1 MFAARRLVIPALILG
16 AVLLGA
22 PTAAAGRE
30 VGHRDAQVPE
40 NQITTVATQCSPEP
54 PRVDPLVVTV
64 ASCGA
69 LGAASAV
76 VYVVATLREE
86 DQE

>member
-1 MFAARRLVIPALILG
+1 MFAFATRCLVVPALVVG
-16 AVLLGA
+16 AVLLPA
-22 PTAAAGRE
+22 PTAAHAWGE
-30 VGHRDAQVPE
+30 T
-40 NQITTVATQCSPEP
+40 TTVAPECSPES
-54 PRVDPLVVTV
+54 PRVDPLMVTV

>member
-22 PTAAAGRE
+22 PTAAA
-30 VGHRDAQVPE
+30 QVPDG
-40 NQITTVATQCSPEP
+40 QITTVATRCSPEP

>member
-22 PTAAAGRE
+22 PTTA
-30 VGHRDAQVPE
+30 AQVHDGR
-40 NQITTVATQCSPEP
+40 ITTVATHCSPEP

>member
-1 MFAARRLVIPALILG
+1 MFAFATRCLVVPALVVG
-16 AVLLGA
+16 AVLLPA
-22 PTAAAGRE
+22 PTAAHAAWGE
-30 VGHRDAQVPE
+30 T
-40 NQITTVATQCSPEP
+40 TTVATECSPESR
-54 PRVDPLVVTV
+54 RVDPLMVTV

>member
-16 AVLLGA
+16 TVQLCA
-22 PTAAAGRE
+22 PTATA
-30 VGHRDAQVPE
+30 DVPHGE
-40 NQITTVATQCSPEP
+40 NTIVATQCTPES

>member
-1 MFAARRLVIPALILG
+1 MFAARHLVIPALILG
-16 AVLLGA
+16 AVHLCA
-22 PTAAAGRE
+22 PTATA
-30 VGHRDAQVPE
+30 DVPRGE
-40 NQITTVATQCSPEP
+40 NATVATQCTPEP

-76 VYVVATLREE
+76 VYLVATLREE

>member
-1 MFAARRLVIPALILG
+1 MFAACRLVVPALVVGAIL
-16 AVLLGA
+16 LPA
-22 PTAAAGRE
+22 PAAAEFAGGE
-30 VGHRDAQVPE
+30 F
-40 NQITTVATQCSPEP
+40 TTVATRCSPDP

>member
-1 MFAARRLVIPALILG
+1 MFAASRLVIPALVVGAIL
-16 AVLLGA
+16 LPA
-22 PTAAAGRE
+22 PTAAAAG
-30 VGHRDAQVPE
+30 
-40 NQITTVATQCSPEP
+40 CSPEP
-54 PRVDPLVVTV
+54 PRVEPLVVTV